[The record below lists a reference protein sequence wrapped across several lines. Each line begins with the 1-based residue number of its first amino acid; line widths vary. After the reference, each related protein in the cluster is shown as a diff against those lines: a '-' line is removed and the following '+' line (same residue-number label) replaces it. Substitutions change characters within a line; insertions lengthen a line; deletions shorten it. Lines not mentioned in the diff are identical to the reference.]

1 MRLETLFGVTVCL
14 ILLATTA
21 AMIAYAPTRG
31 VNEVVAGHVYSLLYV
46 ILGALLGRASNRR
59 EP

>member
-1 MRLETLFGVTVCL
+1 LRLETLFALTVCL

-21 AMIAYAPTRG
+21 AMIAYAPARG

-46 ILGALLGRASNRR
+46 ILGALLRGASNRR

>member
-1 MRLETLFGVTVCL
+1 LRLETLFALTVCL

-31 VNEVVAGHVYSLLYV
+31 VNETVAGHVYSLLYV
-46 ILGALLGRASNRR
+46 ILGALLRGASNRR